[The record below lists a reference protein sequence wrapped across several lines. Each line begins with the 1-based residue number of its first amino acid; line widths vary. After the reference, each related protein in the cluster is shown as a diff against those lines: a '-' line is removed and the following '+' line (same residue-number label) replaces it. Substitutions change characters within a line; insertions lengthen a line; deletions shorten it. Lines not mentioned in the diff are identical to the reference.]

1 MWDWLDNIAAVPIRA
16 DCEDL
21 VHLFTVL
28 DVLLNQQQCVFEPE
42 KIQGFE
48 QLTFGFAKEEVV
60 RELSKVGLL
69 NFYNYW

>member
-1 MWDWLDNIAAVPIRA
+1 
-16 DCEDL
+16 
-21 VHLFTVL
+21 VL